1 MNLRQTSI
9 RLALPALALLSLASC
24 EDDVSPIGGS
34 LVNNEVQINIDSTV
48 FKIPAKC
55 VYADYVD
62 ARSVY
67 TQLGRI
73 SIDEFGTLQSDYVT
87 QLLAAGGLNV
97 PDSIGVD
104 RVDSTKLVITAPR
117 KNIIGDSLAPQQ
129 LTVYR
134 LTKGLP
140 SDIKSS
146 FNPEGY
152 YNASEPINSKNYIL
166 SSINLSDSA
175 FLKNKNVT
183 INVTLPTQ
191 WGRDAFTAYRSN
203 RTDLF
208 QWPQTFCKE
217 FPGLYVKSSFGRG
230 AIANVSST
238 KVMVYYHYYA
248 LKTVVENDEA
258 VKKQVLVKDS
268 VALFSSAPEVIGSSL
283 FRFKPSDSL
292 KAIAES
298 GRNIITAPLGYT
310 IDITFPAEELL
321 SQYWAAE
328 HNLSVIN
335 NLTMTLPAAAV
346 NNSYGLLPPP
356 DLLMIKKSEIDS
368 FFAEGKVPD
377 NLTSFRGT
385 YNSANGRYEFASMR
399 RYIVSLLDLKGSI
412 KPEDLEFTLIPV
424 NIETESVKQNDGSTI
439 IYVTSCTPYLKCP
452 AMAEIFTDRAG
463 IVFTYT
469 RQMIK

>member
-9 RLALPALALLSLASC
+9 SLFLPALAILSLASC

-48 FKIPAKC
+48 FKIPANC
-55 VYADYVD
+55 VYSDYVD

-73 SIDEFGTLQSDYVT
+73 SIEEYGSLQSDYVT

-104 RVDSTKLVITAPR
+104 RVDSTKLVITVPR
-117 KNIIGDSLAPQQ
+117 QTIIGDSLAPQQ

-140 SDIKSS
+140 SDIRSS
-146 FNPEGY
+146 FNPAGY
-152 YNASEPINSKNYIL
+152 YNAAEPINSKNYIL

-175 FLKNKNVT
+175 FRKNKNVT
-183 INVTLPTQ
+183 VNVNLPAQ
-191 WGRDAFTAYRSN
+191 WGRDAFNAYRSN
-203 RTDLF
+203 QTEIF

-230 AIANVSST
+230 ALANVSST
-238 KVMVYYHYYA
+238 KVMIYYHYYA

-258 VKKQVLVKDS
+258 VKKLVTVKDS

-283 FRFKPSDSL
+283 FKYTPSASL
-292 KAIAES
+292 KALADA
-298 GRNIITAPLGYT
+298 GHKIITAPLGYT
-310 IDITFPAEELL
+310 VDLTFPAEELL

-335 NLTMTLPAAAV
+335 NLTLTLPATAV
-346 NNSYGLLPPP
+346 NNSYGLLPHP
-356 DLLMIKKSEIDS
+356 DLLMIKKSEIKS
-368 FFAEGKVPD
+368 FFEEGKVPD
-377 NLTSFRGT
+377 NLSSFRGT
-385 YNSANGRYEFASMR
+385 YNSSKGRYEFASMR
-399 RYIVSLLDLKGSI
+399 KYIVSLLDQKGSI
-412 KPEDLEFTLIPV
+412 KPEELEFTLIPV
-424 NIETESVKQNDGSTI
+424 NIETETVTQSDGSKI
-439 IYVTSCTPYLKCP
+439 VYVTSCTPYLKSP
-452 AMAEIFTDRAG
+452 AMAEIFTDKAG